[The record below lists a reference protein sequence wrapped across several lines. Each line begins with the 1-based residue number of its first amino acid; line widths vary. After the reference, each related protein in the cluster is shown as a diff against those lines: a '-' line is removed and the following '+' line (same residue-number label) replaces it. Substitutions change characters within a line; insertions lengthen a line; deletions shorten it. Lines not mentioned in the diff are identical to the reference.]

1 MKTWF
6 GSLSTVESQVWL
18 KSLKRKRKK
27 IRYKKKNMN
36 RSQNE
41 NKNILKVRYK
51 YKDVEESFKWFQ
63 ENIIL

>member
-1 MKTWF
+1 
-6 GSLSTVESQVWL
+6 
-18 KSLKRKRKK
+18 
-27 IRYKKKNMN
+27 MN